1 MAVCTRVS
9 AIDFS
14 PILWIALAGL
24 LELIIHAAGR
34 EGIQYLSS
42 NIALFVSYSLQP
54 VDKWLPLILNCSL
67 LTGNCKI
74 TWSPIKMEGAGG
86 WVRTLNS
93 CGFAGMAYPITFL
106 RTSLMPSALQHL
118 NCLAKQHTT
127 LYYATF
133 YTKYLLIDTL
143 NIRDISTIISV
154 KTDN

>member
-1 MAVCTRVS
+1 
-9 AIDFS
+9 
-14 PILWIALAGL
+14 
-24 LELIIHAAGR
+24 
-34 EGIQYLSS
+34 
-42 NIALFVSYSLQP
+42 
-54 VDKWLPLILNCSL
+54 
-67 LTGNCKI
+67 
-74 TWSPIKMEGAGG
+74 MEGGG
-86 WVRTLNS
+86 GGGWWVRTLNS